1 MPEGVSFLLFLMLQ
15 SNSFMT
21 TRRLAQALLIDMELA
36 DNVADLLL
44 FGFWLS
50 ALGKGGGGGL

>member
-1 MPEGVSFLLFLMLQ
+1 
-15 SNSFMT
+15 MT

-36 DNVADLLL
+36 DNVADLLH

-50 ALGKGGGGGL
+50 ALGKGGGGEVIKNEF